1 MSALRRHPRFR
12 RLIAALAVSQ
22 AGDWLYNV
30 ALLALVFERTGSTA
44 WVGAATA
51 ARVLPMVVAA
61 PLGGVVADRWDRR
74 RVMLASD
81 WLRAGLMALLALVA
95 LTAAPIVLAPLL
107 AAAATLAAAPYPACV
122 AATTPRL
129 VDDAELPAANAA
141 RSAVGAAC
149 VVAGP
154 AIGAVLLLAGSPVVA
169 FAANAA
175 TFAASALLVAA
186 IPAGP
191 WSAAAGAAAK
201 PGIRAG
207 LAALASHPAA
217 RRLAGADVVCSFV
230 YGAQTVLLM
239 GLSHRLGAGEA
250 GYGWLLAALGLGGVL
265 GAAGSARVGRAGLP
279 LVAGAVGLL
288 ALAPGLPVAVVL
300 ALVAGAG
307 AVAVEA
313 LVDTGLQRALDPDVL
328 ARAYGV
334 YFALTVAGIAVGS
347 LAAAPLA
354 AALGLSGALAVV
366 AAVPALYALTAIRG
380 ASPATASTPGLTAGV
395 L

>member
-1 MSALRRHPRFR
+1 MSALRRHPRLR
-12 RLIAALAVSQ
+12 HLIAALAVSQ

-81 WLRAGLMALLALVA
+81 WLRAGLMGLLALVA

-129 VDDAELPAANAA
+129 VDDADLQAANAA

-154 AIGAVLLLAGSPVVA
+154 AIGAVLLLAGSPAVA
-169 FAANAA
+169 FAANAV
-175 TFAASALLVAA
+175 TFAASALLVSA

-191 WSAAAGAAAK
+191 WSAAGGTAAS
-201 PGIRAG
+201 PGVRAG
-207 LAALASHPAA
+207 LAALAGHRVA

-230 YGAQTVLLM
+230 YGAQTVLLL

-250 GYGWLLAALGLGGVL
+250 GYGWLIAALGLGGVL
-265 GAAGSARVGRAGLP
+265 GAAGSARVGRVGLP
-279 LVAGAVGLL
+279 LVAGAVALL
-288 ALAPGLPVAVVL
+288 ALAPGLPVAVGL
-300 ALVAGAG
+300 ALVAGGG

-354 AALGLSGALAVV
+354 AVLGLPGALAAV
-366 AAVPALYALTAIRG
+366 AAVPALYALTTIELA
-380 ASPATASTPGLTAGV
+380 PARRLTTPTTNR
-395 L
+395 

>member
-1 MSALRRHPRFR
+1 MPKTYFR
-12 RLIAALAVSQ
+12 RLLAALAVSQ

-51 ARVLPMVVAA
+51 ARVLPLVVAA
-61 PLGGVVADRWDRR
+61 PLGGVVAERWDRR

-81 WLRAGLMALLALVA
+81 WLRAGTMALLALVA
-95 LTAAPIVLAPLL
+95 VSGAPIVLAPLL
-107 AAAATLAAAPYPACV
+107 AAVATLAGAPYPACV

-129 VDDAELPAANAA
+129 VDDADLPAANAA

-169 FAANAA
+169 FAANAV
-175 TFAASALLVAA
+175 TFAVSALLVMA

-191 WSAAAGAAAK
+191 WSAGAGPA
-201 PGIRAG
+201 GELGLRAG
-207 LAALASHPAA
+207 FAALATHPAA
-217 RRLAGADVVCSFV
+217 RRLAGADVACSFV
-230 YGAQTVLLM
+230 YGAQTVLLLL
-239 GLSHRLGAGEA
+239 LSRRLGGGEA
-250 GYGWLLAALGLGGVL
+250 GYGWLVAALGLGGVL
-265 GAAGSARVGRAGLP
+265 GAVGSARVGRAGLP
-279 LVAGAVGLL
+279 LVAGAVALL

-334 YFALTVAGIAVGS
+334 YFALTIAGIGLGS

-354 AALGLSGALAVV
+354 AALGVPGALAAV
-366 AAVPALYALTAIRG
+366 AAVPALYALTALRVG
-380 ASPATASTPGLTAGV
+380 TAASLRPTPC
-395 L
+395 

>member
-12 RLIAALAVSQ
+12 RLLAALAVSQ

-51 ARVLPMVVAA
+51 ARVLPMVLAA

-95 LTAAPIVLAPLL
+95 VTTAPIVLAPLL
-107 AAAATLAAAPYPACV
+107 AAAATLAGAPYPACV

-129 VDDAELPAANAA
+129 VDDAELIAANGA
-141 RSAVGAAC
+141 RSVVSAAC

-169 FAANAA
+169 FAANAV
-175 TFAASALLVAA
+175 TFAASGLLVAA

-191 WSAAAGAAAK
+191 WSAAAAGA
-201 PGIRAG
+201 GRGMRAG
-207 LAALASHPAA
+207 FAALAGHPAA
-217 RRLAGADVVCSFV
+217 RRVAGADVACSFV
-230 YGAQTVLLM
+230 YGAQTVLLLL
-239 GLSHRLGAGEA
+239 LSRRLGAGDH

-265 GAAGSARVGRAGLP
+265 GATGAARVGRAGLV
-279 LVAGAVGLL
+279 LVSGAVALL
-288 ALAPGLPVAVVL
+288 ALAPGLPAAVVL

-307 AVAVEA
+307 AVAVEVLA
-313 LVDTGLQRALDPDVL
+313 DTGLQRWLAEDVL
-328 ARAYGV
+328 ARAYGA
-334 YFALTVAGIAVGS
+334 YFALTIAGIAAGS
-347 LAAAPLA
+347 LVAAPLA
-354 AALGLSGALAVV
+354 ATLGLSGALAVV
-366 AAVPALYALTAIRG
+366 AAVPALYALGTSLAALTPSG
-380 ASPATASTPGLTAGV
+380 PAAAAARRA
-395 L
+395 